1 MSHRLQTD
9 QERLLCRPVPPAR
22 TMPGL
27 LEDARAGLLQPPR
40 ALPPKYFYDET
51 GSHLFDAICD
61 TEEYYVT
68 RTEDALLLGCAS
80 DIIDQVQPDHIIEFG
95 SGTARKT
102 RHLFDQCAHAG
113 QEAAYWPFD
122 VCEAMLLHS
131 GRHLLKEYDWLQV
144 NALVG
149 DYLAGLQHLPRPDG
163 TCLYLFLGSTIGN
176 FAPAEALAFL
186 REVRA
191 GMTPGDRLL
200 LGADRVKDP
209 AALRAAYND
218 ADGITAAFNLNLL
231 RVLNR
236 ELDADFDPEA
246 FAHVAEYNPDAEQ
259 IEMYLQAHGAQR
271 VRLGRL
277 ERSLEI
283 AAGERILTE
292 ISRKF
297 SPASLGRLLSQA
309 GFALE
314 RHFEPENRYF
324 SLVLL
329 APAE

>member
-1 MSHRLQTD
+1 MSRSAQIED
-9 QERLLCRPVPPAR
+9 ERLLCRPVPPAR
-22 TMPGL
+22 SMPGL
-27 LEDARAGLLQPPR
+27 IEDARAGLVQAPR
-40 ALPPKYFYDET
+40 SLPPKYFYDER

-61 TEEYYVT
+61 TPEYYVT
-68 RTEDALLLGCAS
+68 RTEDELLLGCAA
-80 DIIDQVQPDHIIEFG
+80 DIIEQVQPDHIIEFG

-102 RHLFDQCAHAG
+102 RHLFDHCAHAG
-113 QEAAYWPFD
+113 REAAYWPFD
-122 VCEAMLLHS
+122 VCEEMLLHS

-149 DYLAGLQHLPRPDG
+149 DYLAGLTHLPRPDG

-200 LGADRVKDP
+200 MGADRVKSP
-209 AALRAAYND
+209 QLLRAAYND
-218 ADGITAAFNLNLL
+218 SEGITAAFNLNLL

-236 ELDADFDPEA
+236 ELDADFDSDR
-246 FAHVAEYNPDAEQ
+246 FVHVAEYNPRQEQ
-259 IEMYLQAHGAQR
+259 VEMYLEARSAQR
-271 VRLGRL
+271 VRLGHL
-277 ERSLEI
+277 QCTLEI
-283 AAGERILTE
+283 AAGERIRTE

-297 SPASLGRLLSQA
+297 TLDALQRLLIEA
-309 GFALE
+309 GFSLE
-314 RHFEPENRYF
+314 QHFQPESEYF
-324 SLVLL
+324 SLVLA